1 MICLMLPVPR
11 RWQVLKGGES
21 KSNKN
26 NGYSNE
32 IDTKIMSGP
41 KTSHYRISAA
51 RRQEIARR
59 QAEERKR
66 REELA
71 VRVAA
76 AKERCADL
84 EKRAG
89 RLSHALGELRGKFP
103 SERINVGVPDCSYPG
118 GDDADKLEGFAERLE
133 NELKRAEASLV
144 KAGEQAHANREFTAA
159 TKKAADMSG
168 GEATTAAEA
177 MRLFVESKASRPAG
191 VSLTDRR
198 EEIDRILGRLGSE
211 NWRAASPRLESL
223 VMEALSTGAESRFS
237 ALTTEIRLQVQ
248 EASERDRRRAE
259 DAAKAKSILDRL
271 DIEIPVGEDP
281 LKQRLELVKAG
292 AIAFSPEIESA
303 AVSALSRASEAEQ
316 AALHAS
322 ATEIVSDTLA
332 DLGYEVAPVG
342 DTLFAK
348 GGKVYFRK
356 AGWQNYCVRLTVRP
370 DESRMNFN
378 VVRFDGESQATR
390 EADIEAENAWCS
402 GYDKLVETLAA
413 RGLETQLTRH
423 LPVGAVP
430 VQTVGSD
437 EVTASA
443 FGTKARKSAK
453 GQQANLVKGSDK

>member
-1 MICLMLPVPR
+1 
-11 RWQVLKGGES
+11 
-21 KSNKN
+21 
-26 NGYSNE
+26 
-32 IDTKIMSGP
+32 MSGP

-71 VRVAA
+71 ARIAA
-76 AKERCADL
+76 AKEKCVAL

-103 SERINVGVPDCSYPG
+103 SERIDVIVPDCAYTG
-118 GDDADKLEGFAERLE
+118 VDDADNLEAFANRLE
-133 NELKRAEASLV
+133 NELRKAEASLV
-144 KAGEQAHANREFTAA
+144 KAGEQAQANREFSEA
-159 TKKAADMSG
+159 TKRAADMSAG
-168 GEATTAAEA
+168 VATTAEEA

-191 VSLTDRR
+191 VSMTDRR

-211 NWRAASPRLESL
+211 NWRGVSPRLENL
-223 VMEALSTGAESRFS
+223 VMEALSIGTESRFA

-248 EASERDRRRAE
+248 EATERDRRRAE

-271 DIEIPVGEDP
+271 DIEIRVGEDP
-281 LKQRLELVKAG
+281 LKQRLEFVKAG
-292 AIAFSPEIESA
+292 AIALSQDIENA

-316 AALHAS
+316 AALHSS
-322 ATEIVSDTLA
+322 AAEIVSDTLA
-332 DLGYEVAPVG
+332 DLGYEVASIG
-342 DTLFAK
+342 ETLFAK
-348 GGKVYFRK
+348 GGKVYFRRE
-356 AGWQNYCVRLTVRP
+356 GWKNYCVRLTVRP

-378 VVRFDGESQATR
+378 VVRFDGESPASR

-402 GYDKLVETLAA
+402 GYEKLVETLAA

-437 EVTASA
+437 EVTAKA
-443 FGTKARKSAK
+443 FGSGTRKPAKRQQTKHAK
-453 GQQANLVKGSDK
+453 GDGK